1 MNIIQVQTPQHIE
14 EIRLLFREYE
24 QFLNVDLCFQGF
36 EAELAGLPGRYGP
49 PAGSLLIALDGQHAA
64 GCVALRKID
73 EGICEM
79 KRLYVRPGY
88 RGKGLGR
95 LLARAIIDEAARL
108 GYDLMRLDTL
118 DTLKQ
123 AMKLY
128 SSFGFTK
135 TDPYYHNPLEGVVYW
150 ELQLN
155 GKEAL

>member
-1 MNIIQVQTPQHIE
+1 M
-14 EIRLLFREYE
+14 
-24 QFLNVDLCFQGF
+24 
-36 EAELAGLPGRYGP
+36 
-49 PAGSLLIALDGQHAA
+49 ALDGQHAA

-79 KRLYVRPGY
+79 KRLYVRPDY

-95 LLARAIIDEAARL
+95 QLARAIIDHAVKL
-108 GYDLMRLDTL
+108 GYGLMRLDTL

-123 AMKLY
+123 AMGLY
-128 SSFGFTK
+128 SSFGFIK
-135 TDPYYHNPLEGVVYW
+135 IDPYYHNPLEGVVYW